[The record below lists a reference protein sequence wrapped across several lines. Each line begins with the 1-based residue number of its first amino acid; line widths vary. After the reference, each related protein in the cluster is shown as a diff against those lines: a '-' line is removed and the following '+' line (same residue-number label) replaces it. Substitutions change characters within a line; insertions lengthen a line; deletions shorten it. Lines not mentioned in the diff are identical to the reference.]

1 MSQVARR
8 DRRAFYGVAA
18 ASVVVFTMLEAFTFL
33 AVLLGG
39 TTSALAP
46 WVLALV
52 AVVVL
57 VVRYRWQAV
66 AGLSV
71 GLVAGFVLAC
81 LTIIVASRAS

>member
-1 MSQVARR
+1 VTELARP

-18 ASVVVFTMLEAFTFL
+18 ASLVVFAVLEAFTVL

-39 TTSALAP
+39 ATRVLAL
-46 WVLALV
+46 WVLALLGT
-52 AVVVL
+52 VVL

-71 GLVAGFVLAC
+71 GLVGGFVLAC
-81 LTIIVASRAS
+81 LAILVASRVS